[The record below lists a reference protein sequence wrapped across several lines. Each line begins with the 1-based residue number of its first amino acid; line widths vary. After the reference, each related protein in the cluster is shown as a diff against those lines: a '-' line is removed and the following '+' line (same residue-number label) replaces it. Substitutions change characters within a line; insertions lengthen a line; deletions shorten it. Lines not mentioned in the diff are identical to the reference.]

1 MSSPDKT
8 ILSVR
13 DVKKHFPIKE
23 GVFQNVVGQV
33 HAVDGVSFDIE
44 AGETI
49 GLVGESGCGKTTIGR
64 CVAGLETLTEGNI
77 YFDIPTYKIASLENI
92 DTEDNELNS
101 HEKMEEFGKS
111 YDIAKIEG
119 DLFNHYRRNCQMVFQ
134 DSFASLSPRQL
145 VSDIVSR
152 PLKIHNVCAGDEIIL
167 RTINLLEQVGL
178 GRQHLYRFPHQFSG
192 GQRQRVSIAR
202 ALALDPKLIVLD
214 EPTSALDVSV
224 QAQIL
229 NLLHD
234 LQEQRGLA
242 YLFITHNLSVIRHMA
257 DKIVVMYL
265 GKVVEAGKTED
276 IFANP
281 QHPYTKALLAASPD
295 LVTDVSSDMAAL
307 EGSIPD
313 PARPPQGCSFRTRC
327 PVAQAECGWEVDD
340 IVRRLEHR
348 ETIFTALNEVNQ
360 IDAFNAEFIFNSK
373 TSANELKLAME
384 SDDIP
389 TAMKK
394 AIKEVTVKNEKVSV
408 AFEPAHTVSLRQC
421 DNGSTSRCVLVSH

>member
-13 DVKKHFPIKE
+13 NVKKHFPIKE

-202 ALALDPKLIVLD
+202 ALALDPKLIILD

-360 IDAFNAEFIFNSK
+360 PDAFNAEFIFNSK

-394 AIKEVTVKNEKVSV
+394 AIKEVTVNNEKVSV
-408 AFEPAHTVSLRQC
+408 VFEPAHTVSLRQC

>member
-13 DVKKHFPIKE
+13 NVKKHFPIKE

-92 DTEDNELNS
+92 DTEDNELKS

-202 ALALDPKLIVLD
+202 ALALDPKLIILD

-360 IDAFNAEFIFNSK
+360 PDAFNAEFIFNSK

-394 AIKEVTVKNEKVSV
+394 AIKEVTVNNEKVSV

>member
-13 DVKKHFPIKE
+13 NVKKHFPIKE

-202 ALALDPKLIVLD
+202 ALALDPKLIILD

-373 TSANELKLAME
+373 TSANELKLAMG

-408 AFEPAHTVSLRQC
+408 VFEPAHTVSLRQC

>member
-1 MSSPDKT
+1 
-8 ILSVR
+8 
-13 DVKKHFPIKE
+13 
-23 GVFQNVVGQV
+23 
-33 HAVDGVSFDIE
+33 
-44 AGETI
+44 
-49 GLVGESGCGKTTIGR
+49 
-64 CVAGLETLTEGNI
+64 
-77 YFDIPTYKIASLENI
+77 
-92 DTEDNELNS
+92 
-101 HEKMEEFGKS
+101 
-111 YDIAKIEG
+111 
-119 DLFNHYRRNCQMVFQ
+119 
-134 DSFASLSPRQL
+134 
-145 VSDIVSR
+145 
-152 PLKIHNVCAGDEIIL
+152 
-167 RTINLLEQVGL
+167 
-178 GRQHLYRFPHQFSG
+178 
-192 GQRQRVSIAR
+192 
-202 ALALDPKLIVLD
+202 
-214 EPTSALDVSV
+214 
-224 QAQIL
+224 
-229 NLLHD
+229 
-234 LQEQRGLA
+234 
-242 YLFITHNLSVIRHMA
+242 MA

-360 IDAFNAEFIFNSK
+360 PDAFNAEFIFNSK

>member
-13 DVKKHFPIKE
+13 NVKKHFPIKE

-152 PLKIHNVCAGDEIIL
+152 PLKIHNVCPGDEIIL

-202 ALALDPKLIVLD
+202 ALALDPKLIILD

-360 IDAFNAEFIFNSK
+360 PDAFNAEFIFNSK

-394 AIKEVTVKNEKVSV
+394 AIKEVTVNNEKVSV

>member
-13 DVKKHFPIKE
+13 NVKKHFPIKE

-202 ALALDPKLIVLD
+202 ALALDPKLIILD

-360 IDAFNAEFIFNSK
+360 PDAFNAEFIFNSK

-394 AIKEVTVKNEKVSV
+394 AIKEVTVNNEKVSV

>member
-13 DVKKHFPIKE
+13 NVKKHFPIKE

-152 PLKIHNVCAGDEIIL
+152 PLKIHNVCPGDEIIL

-202 ALALDPKLIVLD
+202 ALALDPKLIILD

-265 GKVVEAGKTED
+265 GKVVEAGKTEN

-360 IDAFNAEFIFNSK
+360 PDAFNAEFIFNSK

>member
-13 DVKKHFPIKE
+13 NVKKHFPIKE

-202 ALALDPKLIVLD
+202 ALALDPKLIILD

-340 IVRRLEHR
+340 IVRRLEHH

-360 IDAFNAEFIFNSK
+360 PDAFNAEFIFNSK

>member
-13 DVKKHFPIKE
+13 NVKKHFPIKE

-152 PLKIHNVCAGDEIIL
+152 PLKIHNVCPGDEIIL

-202 ALALDPKLIVLD
+202 ALALDPKLIILD

-360 IDAFNAEFIFNSK
+360 PDAFNAEFIFNSK

>member
-1 MSSPDKT
+1 MNSADKT
-8 ILSVR
+8 ILSVKN
-13 DVKKHFPIKE
+13 VKKHFPIKE
-23 GVFQNVVGQV
+23 GVFQNVVGHI
-33 HAVDGVSFDIE
+33 HAVDGVSFDIK

-49 GLVGESGCGKTTIGR
+49 GLVGESGCGKTTMGR

-77 YFDIPTYKIASLENI
+77 YFDVPSDKIASLENI
-92 DTEDNELNS
+92 EMQSEELDTYEEMKELR
-101 HEKMEEFGKS
+101 KS
-111 YDIAKIEG
+111 YGSGNMEG

-145 VSDIVSR
+145 ASDIVSR
-152 PLKIHNVCAGDEIIL
+152 PLRIHNVCPDTEVIS

-192 GQRQRVSIAR
+192 GQRQRISIAR

-234 LQEQRGLA
+234 LQQQRGLA

-276 IFANP
+276 IFADP

-295 LVTDVSSDMAAL
+295 IVTNVTTDMAAL
-307 EGSIPD
+307 DGSIPD

-348 ETIFTALNEVNQ
+348 EILFNALKEVNQ
-360 IDAFNAEFIFNSK
+360 PDAFNAEFIFDSK
-373 TSANELKLAME
+373 KSANELVVAMQ

-389 TAMKK
+389 IAMKK
-394 AIKEVTVKNEKVSV
+394 AVKKVIADNEKVNV
-408 AFEPAHTVSLRQC
+408 AFENAQTVPLSNC
-421 DNGSTSRCVLVSH
+421 NNGSSSRCVLVK

>member
-13 DVKKHFPIKE
+13 NVKKHFPIKE

-152 PLKIHNVCAGDEIIL
+152 PLKIHNVCPGDEIIL

-202 ALALDPKLIVLD
+202 ALALDPKLIILD

-265 GKVVEAGKTED
+265 GKVVEAGKTEN

-360 IDAFNAEFIFNSK
+360 PDAFNAEFIFNSK
-373 TSANELKLAME
+373 SSANELKLAME

-394 AIKEVTVKNEKVSV
+394 AIKEVTVNNEKVSV

>member
-92 DTEDNELNS
+92 DPEDNKLTS
-101 HEKMEEFGKS
+101 HEKMEEFRKS

-152 PLKIHNVCAGDEIIL
+152 PLKIHNVCPGNEIIS

-360 IDAFNAEFIFNSK
+360 PDAFNAEFIFDSK

-394 AIKEVTVKNEKVSV
+394 AIKEITVNNEKVSV
-408 AFEPAHTVSLRQC
+408 VFEPAHTVSLSQC